1 MGLRNGGR
9 VLLVLVHSPVED
21 VVVLEAL
28 ADKEIAED
36 LAQVGVVRLI
46 VEAEAT
52 GVVEVDGEL
61 VREAAAQDFR
71 GRGHLLL
78 HDAVVLLLLGRR
90 LKALPG
96 QATTAEVQH
105 HVAQRFHVITTR
117 LLYKG
122 VSRGSTHQR
131 GCSVHTDTQM
141 RVDGRVTSGTR
152 QVLVLTV
159 RDVEVRL
166 RIPVLLRQTE
176 VDDVDLVAP
185 LANPHQEVVRLDI
198 TVDEALGVDVLDA
211 GDELVGEEQHGLEG
225 ELAVAE
231 VEEVFERRA
240 EQVEHHGVVVT
251 LRAEPSYEGN
261 ADAAGKG
268 FVDAGFVLQLRV
280 LGFNALELDG
290 DLLSGDDVSACDARQ
305 SWRSWGLSA
314 VDIPR

>member
-1 MGLRNGGR
+1 MANSLGKPRHKDLGG
-9 VLLVLVHSPVED
+9 S
-21 VVVLEAL
+21 
-28 ADKEIAED
+28 
-36 LAQVGVVRLI
+36 
-46 VEAEAT
+46 
-52 GVVEVDGEL
+52 
-61 VREAAAQDFR
+61 
-71 GRGHLLL
+71 GHLLL
-78 HDAVVLLLLGRR
+78 HDAVILLLLGGR
-90 LKALPG
+90 LQGP
-96 QATTAEVQH
+96 ATAELATAEVEH
-105 HVAQRFHVITTR
+105 DVAQRLHVVTTR
-117 LLYKG
+117 LLYKE

-141 RVDGRVTSGTR
+141 RVDGRISSGTR

-176 VDDVDLVAP
+176 VDDVHLVAP

-251 LRAEPSYEGN
+251 LRAKPSYEGN

-280 LGFNALELDG
+280 LGFDALELDG
-290 DLLSGDDVSACDARQ
+290 DLLSRDDVGACDACQ
-305 SWRSWGLSA
+305 SWRPWGLSA
-314 VDIPR
+314 VNIPR